1 MYLKNHVPGAKE
13 MEKTVPCP
21 PSPRILWPLATKLF
35 ETFGKYVSKCLI
47 AVKSL
52 AGVVGNTCRNSEVDG
67 MMMTIIDDGSY

>member
-1 MYLKNHVPGAKE
+1 MYQNYVPGVKAR
-13 MEKTVPCP
+13 EKTVPCP

-52 AGVVGNTCRNSEVDG
+52 AGVVGNTCRNSEVDS
-67 MMMTIIDDGSY
+67 MMTTMTIYI